1 MAKKSGK
8 VRRVMRHQRVRKKVI
23 GTPERP
29 RLAVYRSLNNIYA
42 QVIDDSSGNTLT
54 CASSLEAE
62 IRINN
67 KDHDKTEVAKVV
79 GGVIGLSLIHI

>member
-29 RLAVYRSLNNIYA
+29 RLAVYRSLNNIKKRA
-42 QVIDDSSGNTLT
+42 SLKLFLIGVVINF
-54 CASSLEAE
+54 
-62 IRINN
+62 
-67 KDHDKTEVAKVV
+67 TE
-79 GGVIGLSLIHI
+79 GLRPWQKLLVNLV

>member
-42 QVIDDSSGNTLT
+42 QVISIECYCMNTN
-54 CASSLEAE
+54 EFD
-62 IRINN
+62 IFF
-67 KDHDKTEVAKVV
+67 
-79 GGVIGLSLIHI
+79 